1 MFDHTQSETYRPHPH
16 TYSVTG
22 SALLAAAVPAVCWAI
37 SYPLTTALFVVA
49 VAGVVA
55 GVRTFRSRA
64 ADADA
69 DATDPR
75 AVEAAGPAESR

>member
-1 MFDHTQSETYRPHPH
+1 MFDHTQSETYRPHPY

-49 VAGVVA
+49 GVVA
-55 GVRTFRSRA
+55 GVRTLRSRA
-64 ADADA
+64 VDADA
-69 DATDPR
+69 DAADPR
-75 AVEAAGPAESR
+75 AVGAAGPAESR